1 MEYNSN
7 IQILIGEVLPPVTTN
22 PDGDVNSYDFKWK
35 NAIYVSPYGQETPT
49 KILCYPYNVNIEQIP
64 IPGEHVLIIG
74 GIGSKADV
82 GAPDHTWYYFS
93 PYSLQSNINNNA
105 LRGISIPQTG
115 DHTRPA
121 TNSIEDYTELRA
133 IGFTPKYI
141 NKMQPYI
148 GDILINGRWGNN
160 IRLGNTIQDDIELYN
175 LRPNYKGAAGDPII
189 ILSNTLTDPG
199 DKKKENYVVEDI
211 KKDGASLYLTSTQ
224 NFPNFTLS
232 KPLGNYGSKSE
243 SEYNSPQLIG
253 SADRII
259 LQAKKDIIALDAK
272 TRVTINTPE
281 LKIGDESACEAMV
294 HGDVL
299 MSILV
304 DILNVISAGS
314 IGTAG
319 ITTLPLDKGAL
330 ANAFKQLQYLN
341 SSKYFIKRDS

>member
-1 MEYNSN
+1 MKVEFY
-7 IQILIGEVLPPVTTN
+7 LAEVLSSDITNTYKEDGHIAKGTKSKNLFAIRVRTYSGDSVKEYIAIPVN
-22 PDGDVNSYDFKWK
+22 NSIK
-35 NAIYVSPYGQETPT
+35 E
-49 KILCYPYNVNIEQIP
+49 IP
-64 IPGEHVLIIG
+64 LIGEHVLIFKG
-74 GIGSKADV
+74 LRDDTTPDKARQE
-82 GAPDHTWYYFS
+82 WYYFPAYGLKSGINSNLLPGIAQFRSGTINVPFQTTPGNTFEEKIIS
-93 PYSLQSNINNNA
+93 PL
-105 LRGISIPQTG
+105 
-115 DHTRPA
+115 
-121 TNSIEDYTELRA
+121 
-133 IGFTPKYI
+133 
-141 NKMQPYI
+141 QPYE
-148 GDILINGRWGNN
+148 GDILVEGRWGNS
-160 IRLGNTIQDDIELYN
+160 IRLGSSISNDVAGEDFYTVNPTWKSTNEN
-175 LRPNYKGAAGDPII
+175 RGDPII
-189 ILSNTLTDPG
+189 ILSNKRNNKPG
-199 DKKKENYVVEDI
+199 HNEFVIENNE
-211 KKDGASLYLTSTQ
+211 KDGASLYLTSTQ

-232 KPLGNYGSKSE
+232 KPLGNHGSKSE